1 MSLIKTNFEMPRGD
15 DPVKQAQRLSQDLTS
30 NFKAILKEIND
41 LKSNTTSSALNPY
54 GLSGIELSGSFSIT
68 VPSAAGTRFQ
78 IFTLTHGFG
87 SLPSGFLITDLT
99 SSNSSVLTSPIV
111 TRDSWT
117 TTQITIRIAISTLDF
132 ATSRTQTGTFKI
144 LVLR

>member
-1 MSLIKTNFEMPRGD
+1 MSLIKTNFELPRGS
-15 DPVKQAQRLSQDLTS
+15 DPVKQAQRLSQDLS
-30 NFKAILKEIND
+30 NNFKIVLKEI
-41 LKSNTTSSALNPY
+41 SALKNNSASSVSKPY
-54 GLSGIELSGSFSIT
+54 GLSGTEFSSSFSVT

-78 IFTLTHGFG
+78 VFTLTHDFG

-99 SSNSSVLTSPIV
+99 SSNSSVLTSPII